1 MIISGHAYSIEAL
14 SLFYVLNL
22 SGQGVLG
29 KFYGLCWK
37 SGTEFESNGLKNSS
51 NRSHRKPDVFVQ
63 LT

>member
-29 KFYGLCWK
+29 KFMVYVGK
-37 SGTEFESNGLKNSS
+37 VGQKLK
-51 NRSHRKPDVFVQ
+51 VMA
-63 LT
+63 